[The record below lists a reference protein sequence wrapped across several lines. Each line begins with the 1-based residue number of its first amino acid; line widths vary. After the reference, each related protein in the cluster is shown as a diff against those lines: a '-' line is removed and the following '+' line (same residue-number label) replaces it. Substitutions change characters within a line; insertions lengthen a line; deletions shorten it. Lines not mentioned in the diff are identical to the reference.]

1 MKPSVGCIVHFYRQ
15 MNDAP
20 EISGPFAAIVTHAY
34 DEPDQAIN
42 IVVFTELGGTRAER
56 LVSIKDYGGTRYWE
70 WPPRDAAPAPAVIDP
85 KALPAPAVP
94 EAVILSGYVPAIVN
108 DNPDPL
114 RRRDTK
120 TMTTVEVDIMNATT
134 AVENIGA
141 HPWLTDA
148 VVLLAKAREKIA
160 NYIDRIPPD
169 EWDAK
174 HFPPRGCYPAGH
186 EQRVD
191 DTGEDIDPGL
201 RA

>member
-1 MKPSVGCIVHFYRQ
+1 MKPSVGRIVHFYRKVG
-15 MNDAP
+15 AAR
-20 EISGPFAAIVTHAY
+20 EYSGPFAAIVTRVYQEA
-34 DEPDQAIN
+34 DQPVDLTI
-42 IVVFTELGGTRAER
+42 FDWGGVTRPER
-56 LVSIKDYGGTRYWE
+56 LVSTEEFNGQRYWV

-148 VVLLAKAREKIA
+148 IVLLAKAREKVA
-160 NYIDRIPPD
+160 NYIDHIPPD
-169 EWDAK
+169 EWDTK